1 MSDAT
6 MGFWDQ
12 FLPGFL
18 STLVGV
24 ALGIPAGLLI
34 AWLSQRQAAKAQLEN
49 AIDIVRE
56 SIETNRNA
64 LKDLGTVLDA
74 GWVRPDTDLSAASW
88 VAVQKDALSGLRAKL
103 ALRAALVSFFE
114 GLERLIALNQ
124 LLLDQ
129 NVGVNAAMQSS
140 GSVAGQIRDEM
151 KRRCAALY
159 EEAGRIATEL
169 R

>member
-49 AIDIVRE
+49 AIDIVGE

-88 VAVQKDALSGLRAKL
+88 VAVQKDALSGLRGKL

-114 GLERLIALNQ
+114 GLERL
-124 LLLDQ
+124 
-129 NVGVNAAMQSS
+129 
-140 GSVAGQIRDEM
+140 
-151 KRRCAALY
+151 KP
-159 EEAGRIATEL
+159 
-169 R
+169 